1 MYPIKK
7 KLDMFPI
14 FKVFK
19 TKERIRCSRT
29 DNGEEYIDGDFIKFC
44 RQEGIQ
50 RQFIVAHTPQQN
62 GVAKWM
68 NITLLKNKTYVGNC
82 RINQVFL
89 GRSS

>member
-14 FKVFK
+14 FKGFK
-19 TKERIRCSRT
+19 TKVRIKCLRT

-44 RQEGIQ
+44 KQEVIQ
-50 RQFIVAHTPQQN
+50 KQFTVAYTPQQN
-62 GVAKWM
+62 VVAKRM
-68 NITLLKNKTYVGNC
+68 NMTLLKNKTYVENY